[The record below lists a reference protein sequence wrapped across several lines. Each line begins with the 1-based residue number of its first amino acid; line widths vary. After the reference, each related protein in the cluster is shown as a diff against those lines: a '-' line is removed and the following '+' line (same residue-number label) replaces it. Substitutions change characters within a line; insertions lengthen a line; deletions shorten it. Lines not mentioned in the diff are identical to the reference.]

1 MTGKLIL
8 LGLGLVLF
16 SALLSYAIVGSGGS
30 DASVSEPTPAPAENP
45 PAEQPPARLPVPT
58 AEPAPSPPPSNRL
71 DCRAIAGTPYLSPD
85 ERSWFRDNCLSR

>member
-30 DASVSEPTPAPAENP
+30 DASVVEPTPAPENA
-45 PAEQPPARLPVPT
+45 PAEQPPAPFPVPT
-58 AEPAPSPPPSNRL
+58 AEVAPSPPPPNRL